1 LVLIVRLLVYMML
14 ARVLTDKG
22 LIRHLRRHPRI
33 AKELGFRTIP
43 HRTTVGRW
51 RRRYRNVLKQVFED
65 IADLISKIVPTE
77 IEIVDS
83 TPLED
88 ADDPDARIGFTSK
101 GAFKGFKAHLGV
113 NQIGV
118 ALRAKITKGNEHDS
132 PHFPDLI
139 VKSEYILG
147 DKGYDAKSN
156 RDAAKAIGAV
166 PVIAVN
172 PRNTKHKKPRECKHK
187 EILKRKRY
195 IVEQFNAL
203 LKEVLDEC
211 WKRFKG
217 LTAKCS
223 LVYSAL
229 IAININI
236 LWSLLIGAEN
246 LREVSRFWH

>member
-1 LVLIVRLLVYMML
+1 MVLIVRLLVYMML

-22 LIRHLRRHPRI
+22 LSRHLRKHPRI
-33 AKELGFRTIP
+33 AKGLGFKTIP
-43 HRTTVGRW
+43 HRTTIGRW
-51 RRRYRNVLKQVFED
+51 RKRYGNVLKQVFEE

-88 ADDPDARIGFTSK
+88 ADDPDAEVGFTSM
-101 GAFKGFKAHLGV
+101 GAFRGFKVHLGV
-113 NQIGV
+113 NQIGA

-139 VKSEYILG
+139 VESKYILG

-156 RDAAKAIGAV
+156 RDAARAIGAV
-166 PVIAVN
+166 PVIAIN
-172 PRNTKHKKPRECKHK
+172 PRNTKHKKPRKCKH
-187 EILKRKRY
+187 ERLLKKKRY

-203 LKEVLDEC
+203 LKEVLSNC

-217 LTAKCS
+217 LEAKCS
-223 LVYSAL
+223 LLYSAL
-229 IAININI
+229 IAININV

-246 LREVSRFWH
+246 LREVSRFWY